1 MLVYEKRTP
10 KCNFINLLDLFNIKR
25 KHFGTLSVNNFQTC
39 DKINIMIKPSFE
51 IPLFKA
57 QWVRCIIVYNIK
69 ESWWLNIFFLDMIH
83 LAMNYY
89 LMMKKNPYILAL
101 KIEFFFTISAYRTLL
116 LKDIIID

>member
-1 MLVYEKRTP
+1 
-10 KCNFINLLDLFNIKR
+10 
-25 KHFGTLSVNNFQTC
+25 
-39 DKINIMIKPSFE
+39 MIKPSFE

-101 KIEFFFTISAYRTLL
+101 KIEFFLLYLHTGLFYLRTLL
-116 LKDIIID
+116 LIKK